1 MYCNLNSD
9 AVTITSG
16 VTMGEAEQ
24 DSASGQAPAHEK
36 RGQIMVRIRPFIYF
50 IIVLLIALGGYF
62 FVKRLIYAR
71 HMIQAEKA
79 MESRDYLE
87 AIKLY
92 LKELERTPDDFGLH
106 MKLGKI
112 YMKIGEKKKARDI
125 YSRALLI
132 QPDNFDILRKTG
144 VLNIEFN
151 DMKPAELVLK
161 RAVTVNP
168 RDPSVHFFLA
178 RVYHEQLKGPEAEK
192 EYLKALE
199 CGYDKSRIYYNLAF
213 LYEYTLENYEKAL
226 ISYQNYL
233 TTGGNKK
240 EIAEK
245 KVKNLKLWVEGQK
258 LEDRGDYKKAIAE
271 YEKALAKEPTSI
283 ELLTRIGR
291 AYRKNNDFAKAEEIY
306 LKALYLH
313 KDDYYILNNL
323 GNVYFTIERYDDAEG
338 CWINAINVKPK
349 HPSAHYNMA
358 SLYERRGK
366 FPEAAKEY
374 EKAYEYGYDEPTVL
388 MHLATLY
395 EGALKKPGKALE
407 WYRKYVEAG
416 GPQKEKVQKKI
427 DSMNAQAVPGPS
439 PKPSVSIPAASSSCP
454 ASSPTSGTA
463 SPSSGT
469 LSPSPAA
476 SSFQGSPTSVPAGS
490 SAPQTGIPPASHS
503 PSGISAPKHPETPV
517 QVQKTVPRQLKEPA
531 ASSPVQQSPGV
542 KPAQQ
547 ASPQKQITAP
557 SQPFPK
563 TSRTEHPAGGFF
575 DTPTPLPVQG
585 TEKDL
590 FTPSSTID
598 PLKVE

>member
-1 MYCNLNSD
+1 MLMSI
-9 AVTITSG
+9 AFG
-16 VTMGEAEQ
+16 VAMGEAEP
-24 DSASGQAPAHEK
+24 DSAAGPSPAQTN
-36 RGQIMVRIRPFIYF
+36 RNPIMVRIRPFIYVVL
-50 IIVLLIALGGYF
+50 VLLVALGGYF

-87 AIKLY
+87 AIKFY
-92 LKELERTPDDFGLH
+92 QKELEVTPDDFDLH

-125 YSRALLI
+125 YSRALLL
-132 QPDNFDILRKTG
+132 QPDNFEILKKTG

-168 RDPSVHFFLA
+168 RDASAHFFLA

-199 CGYDKSRIYYNLAF
+199 CGYDKSRVYYNLGF
-213 LYEYTLENYEKAL
+213 LYEYNLENYEKAL
-226 ISYQNYL
+226 FSYQNYL
-233 TTGGNKK
+233 TAGGDKK

-245 KVKNLKLWVEGQK
+245 KVRNLKLWVEGQK
-258 LEDRGDYKKAIAE
+258 LEDRGEYKKAISE

-338 CWINAINVKPK
+338 CWINAIKVKPK

-358 SLYERRGK
+358 ALYERKGK
-366 FPEAAKEY
+366 FQEASKEY

-388 MHLATLY
+388 MHLAVIY
-395 EGALKKPGKALE
+395 EGALKNPGKALE
-407 WYRKYVEAG
+407 WYRKYAEAG
-416 GPQKEKVQKKI
+416 GPEKDKVQKKI
-427 DSMNAQAVPGPS
+427 DSMNAQAVSSSS
-439 PKPSVSIPAASSSCP
+439 PKPSASVPVSSPSGPSSSP
-454 ASSPTSGTA
+454 LSGTV
-463 SPSSGT
+463 
-469 LSPSPAA
+469 SPSPAA
-476 SSFQGSPTSVPAGS
+476 SSSEGSPTAVPASS
-490 SAPQTGIPPASHS
+490 SAPQTVAPPATLHS
-503 PSGISAPKHPETPV
+503 PSGVSAPVPSAMPTS
-517 QVQKTVPRQLKEPA
+517 VQKTVPGRLTTPA
-531 ASSPVQQSPGV
+531 VSS
-542 KPAQQ
+542 PAQQ
-547 ASPQKQITAP
+547 SSGARPTNQAAPPPSSPQKRITAP
-557 SQPFPK
+557 SQPVSKPVK
-563 TSRTEHPAGGFF
+563 TEAPAGGFF
-575 DTPTPLPVQG
+575 DTPTPLPAKG
-585 TEKDL
+585 TDKDL
-590 FTPSSTID
+590 FTPPSTVD